1 MPDDSP
7 PDDLPTLRLRV
18 VFAPGRMLGPGKA
31 DLLALI
37 QRTGSI
43 SAAGR
48 EMGMSYKRAWSLV
61 EEMNALFRDP
71 LVQSVRGGA
80 KGGGA
85 QLTDTGVT
93 VLEHYRALEQAAT
106 QGGRAELA
114 ALRALSADPPPG
126 DMSE

>member
-1 MPDDSP
+1 
-7 PDDLPTLRLRV
+7 V
-18 VFAPGRMLGPGKA
+18 
-31 DLLALI
+31 
-37 QRTGSI
+37 
-43 SAAGR
+43 
-48 EMGMSYKRAWSLV
+48 
-61 EEMNALFRDP
+61 
-71 LVQSVRGGA
+71 VQSVRGGA